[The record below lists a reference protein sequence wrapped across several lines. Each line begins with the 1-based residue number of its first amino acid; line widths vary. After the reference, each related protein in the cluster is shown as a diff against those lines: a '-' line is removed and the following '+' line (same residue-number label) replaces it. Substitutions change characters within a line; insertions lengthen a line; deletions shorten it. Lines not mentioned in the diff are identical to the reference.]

1 MAEPPTVFVV
11 DDDHAVRESLR
22 WLVESID
29 LRVETYDSAK
39 SFLANCGPERPGCLV
54 LDVRMPGMTGLDLQQ
69 SLESQGITLPV
80 IVITGYG
87 DVPTA
92 VRAMRQHA
100 VDFLEK
106 PFNDLALLE
115 LIQHCVERDALN
127 RQTGAVRRD
136 IGGKF
141 AKLTPREREVLE
153 LVCAG
158 MSNKEAARQ
167 LGVSPKTIEVHR
179 ARVMEKMGAASFAEL
194 VQMASVLAPNK
205 GNP

>member
-39 SFLANCGPERPGCLV
+39 AFLANCGPDRPGCLV
-54 LDVRMPGMTGLDLQQ
+54 LDVRMPGMTGLDLQE
-69 SLESQGITLPV
+69 SLESHGITLPV

-92 VRAMRQHA
+92 VRAMRQNA

-115 LIQHCVERDALN
+115 LIQHCVERDAEN
-127 RQTGAVRRD
+127 RQAGAARRN
-136 IGGKF
+136 IGGKY

-153 LVCAG
+153 LVCTG
-158 MSNKEAARQ
+158 MSNKEVARK

-179 ARVMEKMGAASFAEL
+179 ARVMEKMGAESFAEL
-194 VQMASVLAPNK
+194 VQMAGVIAPNT